1 MSKEIYKAYI
11 YSKKFSRGILL
22 NKFRN
27 KIPPILLIIFIS
39 ILGYIAGVV
48 TIALWQENWL
58 VNDGILNQDFIYKI
72 EDLNVDKRAL
82 FFLCLGKRLR
92 AFFLL
97 FLLAF
102 SSVNVFSNI
111 IYFFMSGLYIGS
123 IMELFII
130 RYGMQGLLMYLSF
143 VLPQGIF
150 YIIGFL
156 VLGCWCLGQERRGDE
171 RRKKKDKIHTIRDKG
186 RLGISLVL
194 IFVGI
199 ILECYVNSKIFL
211 LFC

>member
-1 MSKEIYKAYI
+1 MREAYI
-11 YSKKFSRGILL
+11 YSKKFSRGMFL

-27 KIPPILLIIFIS
+27 KVPPILLITFIS
-39 ILGYIAGVV
+39 MLGYIAGVV

-58 VNDGILNQDFIYKI
+58 IDEGILNQDFIYKI

-82 FFLCLGKRLR
+82 FFLCMGKRLR

-97 FLLAF
+97 LLLAF

-111 IYFFMSGLYIGS
+111 MYLFFSGLYIGS

-130 RYGMQGLLMYLSF
+130 RYGMRGLLFYLSF
-143 VLPQGIF
+143 ALPHGIF

-156 VLGCWCLGQERRGDE
+156 ILGCWCLGQERIGEE
-171 RRKKKDKIHTIRDKG
+171 RRRKKDKIRKIVDKG
-186 RLGISLVL
+186 RLSISF
-194 IFVGI
+194 IFIIVGI